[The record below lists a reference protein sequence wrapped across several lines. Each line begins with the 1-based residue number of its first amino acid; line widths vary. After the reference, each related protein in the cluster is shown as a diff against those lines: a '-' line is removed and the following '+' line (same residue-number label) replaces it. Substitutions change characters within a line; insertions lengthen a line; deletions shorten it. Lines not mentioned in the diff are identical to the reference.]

1 MGILSKKGWALISAA
16 PLFDAKRCSGSFTRS
31 PLMRSRAAKLTW
43 PVADS
48 GNLSGCHTTFNKV
61 ARLPEPLKGVFPN
74 NSSYKNIPNVH
85 QSTALPCPSPVS
97 VWAGSEANN
106 LLGGIETLR
115 HQDIAEPPDNFKL
128 SSSQKYLLFQTR
140 RETQLHCNMPL
151 YAKPVSFQEMT
162 TKSRCKVW
170 SWFIYLL

>member
-1 MGILSKKGWALISAA
+1 
-16 PLFDAKRCSGSFTRS
+16 
-31 PLMRSRAAKLTW
+31 MRSRAAKLTW

-74 NSSYKNIPNVH
+74 NNSYKNIPNVH

-106 LLGGIETLR
+106 LLGTIETLR
-115 HQDIAEPPDNFKL
+115 HLDIAEPPDIFKL

-151 YAKPVSFQEMT
+151 YAKSVSFQEMT